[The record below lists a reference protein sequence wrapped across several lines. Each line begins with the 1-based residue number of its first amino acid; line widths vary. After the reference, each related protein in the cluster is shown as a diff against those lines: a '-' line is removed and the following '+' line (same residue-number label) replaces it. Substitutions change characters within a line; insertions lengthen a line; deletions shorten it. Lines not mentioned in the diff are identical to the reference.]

1 MYEPLDYEAINTY
14 QGTYSPVGT
23 VENDLTTHYFFR
35 ALYQRALSIID
46 FGLPTEWNKNYFK
59 NVLFGTGFI
68 GIIPTAEFGVVP
80 QICTLTGYG
89 LFLQPRKLL
98 VSQPL
103 VRYEGEIGTDCELIR
118 LTPDYRGICDII
130 EHYAVQLSTAFTSV
144 KSSLVNSR
152 LAYLAFAKNKQ
163 AAESLKIV
171 LEKISAGDPA
181 VIVNKILKGEDLE
194 GDCPIFIEAYDVGR
208 NYITDRLLE
217 DMRNILNDFDREIG
231 IPIIDDKKERR
242 VIPEINMLI
251 SDAGSRL
258 DTWTECL
265 RESIDRVNA
274 MFDLNITFKTITER
288 RKEENEPYTETNVD
302 RTV

>member
-68 GIIPTAEFGVVP
+68 GIIPTAEYGTIP

-103 VRYEGEIGTDCELIR
+103 VRYEGEIGKDCELIR

-181 VIVNKILKGEDLE
+181 VIINKILKGEDLD
-194 GDCPIFIEAYDVGR
+194 GDSPLFIEAYDVGR

-265 RESIDRVNA
+265 RESIDRVNS
-274 MFDLNITFKTITER
+274 MFDLNITFTTITER
-288 RKEENEPYTETNVD
+288 RNAENESYAETNPN
-302 RTV
+302 RAL

>member
-1 MYEPLDYEAINTY
+1 M
-14 QGTYSPVGT
+14 
-23 VENDLTTHYFFR
+23 
-35 ALYQRALSIID
+35 
-46 FGLPTEWNKNYFK
+46 
-59 NVLFGTGFI
+59 
-68 GIIPTAEFGVVP
+68 
-80 QICTLTGYG
+80 
-89 LFLQPRKLL
+89 
-98 VSQPL
+98 
-103 VRYEGEIGTDCELIR
+103 
-118 LTPDYRGICDII
+118 
-130 EHYAVQLSTAFTSV
+130 
-144 KSSLVNSR
+144 VNSR

-181 VIVNKILKGEDLE
+181 VVVNKILKGEDMD
-194 GDCPIFIEAYDVGR
+194 GDEPLFTEAYDVGR

-274 MFDLNITFKTITER
+274 MFGLNIAFKTITER
-288 RKEENEPYTETNVD
+288 RNRENESYTETNTN